1 MEDVQ
6 AFGKRVEQMRT
17 RRRLS
22 IPELVDLTG
31 LTYQSLWRIERGQQ
45 GEPGVFTAAK
55 IAHALGCSVDYL
67 VGLYEENTA
76 REAEAA
82 EPGLVAPRSPYGTG

>member
-1 MEDVQ
+1 MNDVQ

-55 IAHALGCSVDYL
+55 IANALGCSVDYL
-67 VGLYEENTA
+67 VGLYEETTA
-76 REAEAA
+76 SEAEAA
-82 EPGLVAPRSPYGTG
+82 ETELVAPRSPYGN